1 MTEEIGSRDINN
13 NCRIKVS
20 ANGPYIVSGEV
31 PLTIESISVDAEGNP
46 DKWETC
52 KEYPPQPQCT
62 LCRCG
67 QSKNKPYCD
76 GAHLKAKFN
85 GTETASR
92 ESYRDQAEKT
102 DGPTL
107 ELTDVPKLCA
117 VARFCHRAGGTWNL
131 TEQSDNPEARK
142 IAIEEAG
149 NCPSGRLV
157 EHNKATGEEIEPEFQ
172 KSICLVEDP
181 QKGVSGPIWVR
192 GNVPVQSADGQM
204 YETRNRVTLCR
215 CGKSRNKPFC
225 DGNHISIGFRDGHE
239 MILEEVMKKRGE
251 LP

>member
-1 MTEEIGSRDINN
+1 MAKKIDGKDSDDNRH
-13 NCRIKVS
+13 IKVTE
-20 ANGPYIVSGEV
+20 NGPYIVSGEV

-46 DKWETC
+46 EKWETC
-52 KEYPPQPQCT
+52 KEYPSQPQSA

-76 GAHLKAKFN
+76 GAHLKSKFN

-92 ESYRDQAEKT
+92 EPYLNQAEKT
-102 DGPTL
+102 NGPTL
-107 ELTDVPKLCA
+107 ELTDAPKLCA

-131 TEQSDNPEARK
+131 TEQSDHPGARK

-157 EHNKATGEEIEPEFQ
+157 ARDKTTGKDIEPELE
-172 KSICLVEDP
+172 KSVCLVEDP
-181 QKGVSGPIWVR
+181 QKGVSGPLWVR
-192 GNVPVQSADGQM
+192 GGLSVQSADGQE

-225 DGNHISIGFRDGHE
+225 DGNHISIGFRDGNE
-239 MILEEVMKKRGE
+239 MILEEVMKKRRE
-251 LP
+251 KP